1 MRHRAAASDTVTS
14 GGIMTDKLKIL
25 GFSGSLRA
33 DSYNTAAL
41 RAVREV
47 APEDV
52 QIEIYD
58 ISGFPPFNQD
68 QDSSPPQVVSDL
80 KAAIKAADAIIF
92 SSPEY
97 NYSVPGHLKNVIDWA
112 SRPYG
117 DSAWDGKPALI
128 MGASIGPIATARMQ
142 YHLRQIMVFLNMH
155 PLNKPEVMIG
165 TAQDKFDASGKLT
178 DDTTRE
184 FLRQAIAALAHW
196 TRRLRS

>member
-1 MRHRAAASDTVTS
+1 MA
-14 GGIMTDKLKIL
+14 DKIKII

-33 DSYNTAAL
+33 GSFNTFALKAAQEL
-41 RAVREV
+41 ALEGVE
-47 APEDV
+47 
-52 QIEIYD
+52 IEIYD

-68 QDSSPPQVVSDL
+68 ADANPPQMVADL
-80 KAAIKAADAIIF
+80 KAAIRAADAVIF

-128 MGASIGPIATARMQ
+128 MGASIGAIGTARMQ

-165 TAQDKFDASGKLT
+165 TAQDKFDADGNLT
-178 DDTTRE
+178 DESTRE
-184 FLRQAIAALAHW
+184 HIRKAVEALAEW
-196 TRRLRS
+196 TRRLRG

>member
-1 MRHRAAASDTVTS
+1 MADT
-14 GGIMTDKLKIL
+14 LKFI

-33 DSYNTAAL
+33 GSYNTAAL
-41 RAVREV
+41 RAAQEL

-52 QIEIYD
+52 EIVIHD

-68 QDSSPPQVVSDL
+68 NDANPLQMVTDL
-80 KAAIKAADAIIF
+80 KAAIRAADAVIF

-128 MGASIGPIATARMQ
+128 MGASSGATGTARMQ
-142 YHLRQIMVFLNMH
+142 YHLRQTMVFLNMF

-165 TAQDKFDASGKLT
+165 HAADKFDANGRLT
-178 DDTTRE
+178 DEPTR
-184 FLRQAIAALAHW
+184 QHISKALDALVQW
-196 TRRLRS
+196 TRRLKK